1 MPFSI
6 QTNVNS
12 LIAQENLRVN
22 SNFQNQTIQRLTSG
36 YRINSSG
43 DDAAGLAI
51 ANKFRSDTAELA
63 QGVRNANDGVAQLQI
78 MDGGMNNISK
88 MLDRLKTLATQ
99 SASGTF
105 TGDRGV
111 LNSEYQSLVTEID
124 RQAQGIGLSTG
135 GHFAAKMG
143 VYVGGGAS
151 AAGTADT
158 ANGTV
163 SLDLT
168 NSMVDTKALGLRTA
182 DFEVATA
189 PGADIGAGSSTSVSA
204 ITTANNSV
212 DSGMATFN
220 VSGPGF
226 SGVSLNVNITGQ
238 TSPQAV
244 ADQINAAIAAA
255 GNTNTSFRS
264 AGISASIKTASDGT
278 QSLIFSSAGSAF
290 QIQAGTATANA
301 LLGHFK
307 TGTTVPGTGA
317 DVKGTFL
324 SSTATTAAG
333 ASGAEA
339 VKLQVTLNGTA
350 HLFSVTIS
358 NNDNQATLL
367 TDVTSATD
375 GGGKTLAQLGVTV
388 TAPGNK
394 LQFVGPAATSM
405 QVAVAGDNNNSLGLG
420 TWQKDFA
427 TNSYASSGAGVFAAG
442 TGVLEVSV
450 NGGDKIS
457 IQLTDT
463 STKAAVAA
471 DITAAINN
479 NATLKAAGLTAVTS
493 ANGVTFASSSST
505 NFRVN
510 VASAS
515 AGVFDLK
522 WGAAGL
528 NGIGVS
534 STSSINVLPTQLD
547 QNESSGA
554 AQTGLG
560 ATNDVFTFKGL
571 VNAGDQQTLS
581 FNATD
586 STGAAQSTSI
596 TLTTTNA
603 GTLDAA
609 ISAINTQLA
618 SNTTLKNVVA
628 VKEMNGAGTA
638 EGIRFISSV
647 SSFSVKV
654 GNATNYT
661 AANPVGMY
669 DGTAGATAVQGMTVN
684 SSASGA
690 MDISSITGAQQAVV
704 ALGEAVK
711 KLGSAQA
718 AIGKGQNQLNY
729 AIGLAQSQI
738 SNFSAAESRIRDA
751 DVAAE
756 AANLTK
762 AQVLQQASMA
772 AMAQANSA
780 PQAVLSLLKG

>member
-1 MPFSI
+1 MSFSI

-22 SNFQNQTIQRLTSG
+22 SNFQNMTIQRLTSG

-51 ANKFRSDTAELA
+51 ANKFRSDTAELT

-99 SASGTF
+99 SSSSTF
-105 TGDRGV
+105 TGDRSV

-124 RQAQGIGLSTG
+124 RQAQSVGLATG
-135 GHFAAKMG
+135 GRFAGKMG
-143 VYVGGGAS
+143 VYIGGGVSS
-151 AAGTADT
+151 AGSADT
-158 ANGTV
+158 ANGTI
-163 SLDLT
+163 SLDL
-168 NSMVDTKALGLRTA
+168 SHSVVDSKALGLRTG
-182 DFEVATA
+182 DFEVASTS
-189 PGADIGAGSSTSVSA
+189 GTDIGAGSTTSVAA
-204 ITTANNSV
+204 ILANSNNSTT
-212 DSGMATFN
+212 ATFN
-220 VSGPGF
+220 FSGPNF
-226 SGVSLNVNITGQ
+226 SGVQLSVDLTGQ
-238 TSPQAV
+238 TTPQGV
-244 ADQINAAIAAA
+244 GDKINAAINAA
-255 GNTNTSFRS
+255 GNSNTSFRS
-264 AGISASIKTASDGT
+264 AGISASVKTNSDGT
-278 QSLIFSSAGSAF
+278 QQLVFSSTQSAF
-290 QIQAGTATANA
+290 QVQAGSKTANA
-301 LLGHFK
+301 LLGNFQSGA
-307 TGTTVPGTGA
+307 TNSGEGA
-317 DVKGTFL
+317 DVRATYL

-375 GGGKTLAQLGVTV
+375 GGGSTLAQLGITI
-388 TAPGNK
+388 TAPSNK
-394 LQFVGPAATSM
+394 LQFVGPAGTSM
-405 QVAVAGDNNNSLGLG
+405 SIAVAGDNNNSLGLG
-420 TWQKDFA
+420 SWQKDFA

-442 TGVLEVSV
+442 TGVLEVSI

-457 IQLTDT
+457 IQLNDT

-479 NATLKAAGLTAVTS
+479 NATLKAAQLTAVTS
-493 ANGVTFASSSST
+493 ANGVTFASGNST

-510 VASAS
+510 IASAT
-515 AGVFDLK
+515 AGTFDLK

-528 NGIGVS
+528 NGIGTAS
-534 STSSINVLPTQLD
+534 AAYTNVLPTQSG
-547 QNESSGA
+547 QNEAAGS
-554 AQTGLG
+554 AQTGLSSN
-560 ATNDVFTFKGL
+560 NDVFSFSKL

-581 FNATD
+581 FSATD
-586 STGAAQSTSI
+586 STGALQATSI

-603 GTLDAA
+603 GSLDAA
-609 ISAINTQLA
+609 VNAINTQLQ
-618 SNTTLKNVVA
+618 SNPTLKNIVA
-628 VKEMNGAGTA
+628 VKELNKAGTA
-638 EGIRFISSV
+638 EGIRFISSN

-654 GNATNYT
+654 GNATNFT
-661 AANPVGMY
+661 DASPVGMF
-669 DGTAGATAVQGMTVN
+669 DGTAGAASKQGMTVT

-690 MDISSITGAQQAVV
+690 MDISTIGGAQEAVV
-704 ALGEAVK
+704 ALGNAVK
-711 KLGSAQA
+711 ALGSAQA
-718 AIGKGQNQLNY
+718 AVGKGQNQLNY

-780 PQAVLSLLKG
+780 PQAVLSLLRG